1 MKTSFVFI
9 VVVDIGTLWTAS
21 AHIITAV
28 IGSGVLSLAWSMAQL
43 GWIAGP
49 IVLICFS
56 IVTYFTSTL
65 LSDCYRSPDTVSGI
79 RNYTYMDAVRANLG
93 MKTSP
98 MVYFFFMEIIISQ
111 NVSPNIFFCSMIPA
125 FIWMIMLNIV
135 WKHEENVGCFT
146 HRKKESLKLLLS

>member
-1 MKTSFVFI
+1 MKTSFVLI
-9 VVVDIGTLWTAS
+9 DVVDIGTLWTAS

-49 IVLICFS
+49 IVLLCFS

-65 LSDCYRSPDTVSGI
+65 LSDCYRSPDAVGI

-93 MKTSP
+93 MKTSL
-98 MVYFFFMEIIISQ
+98 Q
-111 NVSPNIFFCSMIPA
+111 
-125 FIWMIMLNIV
+125 W
-135 WKHEENVGCFT
+135 FT
-146 HRKKESLKLLLS
+146 SFV